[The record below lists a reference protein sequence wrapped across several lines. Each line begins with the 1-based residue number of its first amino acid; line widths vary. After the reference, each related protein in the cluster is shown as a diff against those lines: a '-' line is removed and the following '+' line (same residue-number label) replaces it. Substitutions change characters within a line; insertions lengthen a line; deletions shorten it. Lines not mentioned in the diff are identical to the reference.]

1 MINGKNFQKYTLST
15 ESKYKVI
22 SRIDN
27 TVIYLNVDDNYKE
40 EVKNVLK
47 ELGY

>member
-1 MINGKNFQKYTLST
+1 M
-15 ESKYKVI
+15 VV

-27 TVIYLNVDDNYKE
+27 TVIYVDVDDNYKE
-40 EVKNVLK
+40 NVKTILD

>member
-1 MINGKNFQKYTLST
+1 M
-15 ESKYKVI
+15 VV

-27 TVIYLNVDDNYKE
+27 TVIYVNVDDNYKDT
-40 EVKNVLK
+40 VKDILD

>member
-1 MINGKNFQKYTLST
+1 M
-15 ESKYKVI
+15 VV

-27 TVIYLNVDDNYKE
+27 TVIYVNVDNNYKDT
-40 EVKNVLK
+40 VKDILD